1 MKFLFF
7 GKKKVKGKNELLN
20 GLLNQTEVNLAN
32 NYKDEAQRNFKAFR
46 EAFEKVS
53 AEGGLDEK
61 QQAYYGE
68 KLQDLSGKMD
78 HFTHADQ
85 KPYWT
90 KE

>member
-1 MKFLFF
+1 MKLQLF
-7 GKKKVKGKNELLN
+7 KKKPKGKNALLNELLT
-20 GLLNQTEVNLAN
+20 QTEVNLAN
-32 NYKDEAQRNFKAFR
+32 NYKDEAQRNLRAFR
-46 EAFEKVS
+46 EAFEKLS

-61 QQAYYGE
+61 QQAFYAE
-68 KLQDLSGKMD
+68 KLSVLSGKMD